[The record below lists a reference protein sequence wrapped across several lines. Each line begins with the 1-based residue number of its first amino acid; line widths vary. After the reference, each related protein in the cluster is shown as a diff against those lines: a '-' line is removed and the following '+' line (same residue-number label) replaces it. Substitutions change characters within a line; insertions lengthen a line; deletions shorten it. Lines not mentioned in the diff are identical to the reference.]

1 MCNSKQDFVH
11 LHAHTHFSIQD
22 ALPSPQAYAIKAREM
37 GFKATAIT
45 DHGKLG
51 GVCDFVD
58 GCRTNSVDY
67 PTIKPIIGIEVYTC
81 PDRFDK
87 SRTED
92 NRRQKLNHLTL
103 LAQNETGYK
112 NLLRIT
118 EYGADPNAFYYSPR
132 VDWSV
137 LEKHSEGVIALSGC
151 LASELSQALI
161 KEDDEEANNVVSK
174 FKNLYGDRYFVEL
187 QYHKIEEQKSNLPK
201 LIRLADKYNV
211 KYVASNDVHYLEAKD
226 WKLHDILI
234 QMRDLR
240 EASSGVAKK
249 NGKKEAYGS
258 HQFFLKSFDEMMM
271 IFNKKPEALYNTL
284 DLADSIEDYF
294 KIDVPHLLPSAI
306 IPKNNEAFNNFKA
319 KNLPYHK
326 DNEAYLAYLSL
337 AGLKRAG
344 LDKNSTYKDRLKYEL
359 KQIWHMGVT
368 DYFLIQRELVEF
380 MKGDE
385 ILFGIRGSGV
395 GSLVNFCL
403 EVCPVDPIK
412 WGLLFERFLNP
423 GRGTQYEIDFKE
435 YSSKEY
441 IKNHGIADQSLA
453 SLRLKK
459 MTDQWLFDHP
469 EFAHKEPEIAKELWV
484 LENQGLSS
492 YMCEMIDN
500 NIEVKDNVAQ
510 SWVALA
516 SGMSNQAPEADLKIA
531 KVAPL
536 PDVDTDVDD
545 SKRDRIINWA
555 KNRFG
560 QENVAQIGTWGTYK
574 AKAAVLSAL
583 KTSERF
589 NNKYGSNVHQ
599 EALKITATIPKMPDT
614 TIDSALLES
623 PEFKYYYSV
632 WREEIDTAKELVGTI
647 SNFGIHAAGVL
658 ISKNR
663 ISESTPIENSKGTI
677 CSALEWKHC
686 ERVGLVKYDYLG
698 LANLRQIDYAF
709 KLIEERHNKKLTL
722 NEIPLED
729 PLVFKNI
736 YAKGKTSS
744 VFQCAS
750 KGMQESL
757 RLINPTCTN
766 DLIAVVAL
774 FRPGPK
780 DYIPVYAQGKSRP
793 NDIKFAHPIIEK
805 HLSVTY
811 GIMVYQEQAMEMARD
826 MAGFNWL
833 EVDKLR
839 KAISKKSGKD
849 FDDACNLFRTK
860 AIQRE
865 IPEKAVDEV
874 LSLMEKFGGYA
885 FNKSHACTYAI
896 LSYWNAWLRLYYPNE
911 WMASAIH
918 VEKDDED
925 KLAIYRREC
934 ALDGIQISKPSI
946 NESGTTTLV
955 NTKGDIM
962 LPLTSI
968 KGVGTRVDDLIKLQP
983 FESLEDFAT
992 RARPNRGMVKAL
1004 AENGALD
1011 CLLQGQKF
1019 YDIDSFLEFWDTV
1032 VEKRNELEKQKLRDS
1047 KRKFVSAAPEIL
1059 TDKSDGKIIR
1069 QSKPVER
1076 KLNSSSKLFDDDLFD

>member
-22 ALPSPQAYAIKAREM
+22 ALPSPQSYAFKAREM
-37 GFKATAIT
+37 GFRATAIT

-58 GCRTNSVDY
+58 GCRSTAIDH
-67 PTIKPIIGIEVYTC
+67 PAIKPIIGIEVYTC

-87 SRTED
+87 SKTED

-132 VDWSV
+132 VDWNV
-137 LEKHSEGVIALSGC
+137 LQQHSEGVIALSGC

-161 KEDDEEANNVVSK
+161 KEDQDESENVVKK
-174 FKNLYGDRYFVEL
+174 FKDLYGDRYFIEL
-187 QYHKIEEQKSNLPK
+187 QYHGIEEQKNNLPK
-201 LIRLADKYNV
+201 LLNLANRFGV
-211 KYVASNDVHYLEAKD
+211 KYVASNDVHYLDAQD

-249 NGKKEAYGS
+249 NGKKEAYGT
-258 HQFFLKSFDEMMM
+258 HQFYLKSFDDMMK
-271 IFNKKPEALYNTL
+271 IFSKKPDALTNTL
-284 DLADSIEDYF
+284 DLADSIEDFF
-294 KIDVPHLLPSAI
+294 KIDVPHLLPAAI
-306 IPKNNEAFNNFKA
+306 IPKNNQSFINFKQ

-326 DNEAYLAYLSL
+326 ENEAYLAYLAMS
-337 AGLKRAG
+337 GLKKAG
-344 LDKNSTYKDRLKYEL
+344 LDKNTTYKERLKYEL

-380 MKGDE
+380 MKQDE

-403 EVCPVDPIK
+403 EVCPVDPVK

-423 GRGTQYEIDFKE
+423 GRGTQYDIDFKE

-441 IKNHGIADQSLA
+441 IKNHGVSDQSIPTLA
-453 SLRLKK
+453 LKN
-459 MTDQWLFDHP
+459 MTDKWLTEHP
-469 EFAHKEPEIAKELWV
+469 EFADKGPEIAKELWV

-492 YMCEMIDN
+492 YYCELLNNEIKVNDN
-500 NIEVKDNVAQ
+500 SPQ
-510 SWVALA
+510 SWVAYIT
-516 SGMSNQAPEADLKIA
+516 GISNQMPETDLKVA

-555 KNRFG
+555 RNRFG
-560 QENVAQIGTWGTYK
+560 EENVAQIGTWGTYK

-589 NNKYGSNVHQ
+589 NQKYGSNVHQ
-599 EALKITATIPKMPDT
+599 EALRITATIPKMPDT
-614 TIDSALLES
+614 TIESALMDS
-623 PEFKYYYSV
+623 PEFKFYYSI
-632 WREEIDTAKELVGTI
+632 WTDEIEVAKKLVGTI

-663 ISESTPIENSKGTI
+663 ISDATPIENSKGTI

-686 ERVGLVKYDYLG
+686 ERVGLIKYDYLG

-709 KLIEERHNKKLTL
+709 NLIEERHGIKLSF
-722 NEIPLED
+722 ESIPLED
-729 PLVFKNI
+729 PEVFKNI

-750 KGMQESL
+750 KGMQDSL
-757 RLINPTCTN
+757 KLINPTCIN
-766 DLIAVVAL
+766 DLIAIVAL

-780 DYIPVYAQGKSRP
+780 EYIPLYAQGKSNP
-793 NDIKFAHPIIEK
+793 KEIKYSHPIIEEC
-805 HLSVTY
+805 LSDTY
-811 GIMVYQEQAMEMARD
+811 GIMVYQEQAMKLARD

-849 FDDACNLFRTK
+849 FDDACNLFRSK
-860 AIQRE
+860 ALERE
-865 IPEKAVDEV
+865 FPEKAVNEV

-885 FNKSHACTYAI
+885 FNKSHACAYAI
-896 LSYWNAWLRLYYPNE
+896 LSYWNAWLRYYYKNE

-918 VEKDDED
+918 TDKDDED
-925 KLAIYRREC
+925 KLATYRREC
-934 ALDGIQISKPSI
+934 ALDGIQISSPSI

-955 NTKGDIM
+955 NNKGDIM

-968 KGVGTRVDDLIKLQP
+968 KGVGTRVEDLIKMQP
-983 FESLEDFAT
+983 FDDIDDFAT

-1011 CLLQGQKF
+1011 CLLTGKSF
-1019 YDIDSFLEFWDTV
+1019 HDIDSFLEYWDEI
-1032 VEKRNELEKQKLRDS
+1032 VEKRNQIEKQKIRDA
-1047 KRKFVSAAPEIL
+1047 KRKFVPAGPTIA
-1059 TDKSDGKIIR
+1059 TDSSNGKISR
-1069 QSKPVER
+1069 ESKTVER
-1076 KLNSSSKLFDDDLFD
+1076 KISISSNLFNDDLFD